1 MAQPPSWFR
10 AGWVVPD
17 CRALEQPVSGRVDT
31 VNRCRPITGRFRTD
45 RLEVPPMADFS
56 VIFILAIFTLG
67 AGVGI
72 GAAQLWQVRKD
83 KQRNTHTALADHAQ
97 EPKS

>member
-1 MAQPPSWFR
+1 
-10 AGWVVPD
+10 
-17 CRALEQPVSGRVDT
+17 
-31 VNRCRPITGRFRTD
+31 
-45 RLEVPPMADFS
+45 MADFS